1 MKGDDLL
8 KRCRLLSAI
17 VALITGVL
25 LFLTGC
31 GSRPAENI
39 LQNTEPAVQT
49 LKLSGAG
56 ASFPYPLYSKWI
68 EQYKQVKQDVKIDY
82 QSIGS
87 SGGIKGITE
96 HTLDFAGS
104 DVPMSDEEISK
115 AQGLIINLPVTL
127 GAVVIAYNLP
137 GKPSLKMDAEV
148 IGDIFMGKIKNWN
161 DSRLNSLNP
170 GINLPDKKIEVIHRS
185 DGSGST
191 YVFTDYLSSA
201 NSSWSNGPGKGKLIE
216 WPVGTGAKGNEGIV
230 GQVAQIEGAIG
241 YMEMAYAIKNNLPYA
256 KVKNPAGNYIE
267 PTVATTTAAAAGA
280 AASIPPDLRVSIV
293 NAPGA
298 DAYPIASFSYLLIY
312 QQQKNPAKGKALS
325 DFLLWATHEGQQYS
339 AGLFYAPLPKNIVT
353 LVDNKIKGLTF

>member
-1 MKGDDLL
+1 M
-8 KRCRLLSAI
+8 KRCRLLSAVI
-17 VALITGVL
+17 VLIVGVL
-25 LFLTGC
+25 LFFTGC
-31 GSRPAENI
+31 GSKPVKNTA
-39 LQNTEPAVQT
+39 QNTQQEGQT
-49 LKLSGAG
+49 IKLSGAG

-68 EQYKQVKQDVKIDY
+68 EQYKQVKQGVRIDY

-96 HTLDFAGS
+96 QTLDFAGS

-115 AQGLIINLPVTL
+115 AQGPIFNLPVTL
-127 GAVVIAYNLP
+127 GAVAIAYNLP

-161 DSRLNSLNP
+161 DSRLASLNP
-170 GINLPDKKIEVIHRS
+170 DVNLPDKKIEVIHRS

-201 NSSWSNGPGKGKLIE
+201 NSSWNKGPGKGKLIE

-241 YMEMAYAIKNNLPYA
+241 YVELAYAIKNNLPYA

-267 PTVATTTAAAAGA
+267 PTIATTTAAAAGA
-280 AASIPPDLRVSIV
+280 AANIPPDLRVSIV

-298 DAYPIASFSYLLIY
+298 NAYPVAAFSYLLIY
-312 QQQKNPAKGKALS
+312 QRQKDPAKGRALS
-325 DFLLWATHEGQQYS
+325 DFLLWATHEGQEYS
-339 AGLFYAPLPKNIVT
+339 ADLFYAPLPKNIVT

>member
-1 MKGDDLL
+1 M
-8 KRCRLLSAI
+8 KRCRLLSAM
-17 VALITGVL
+17 VVLIIGVL
-25 LFLTGC
+25 LFLSGC
-31 GSRPAENI
+31 GNKPAENPA
-39 LQNTEPAVQT
+39 QNAEPAGQT

-87 SGGIKGITE
+87 SGGIRGITE
-96 HTLDFAGS
+96 QALDFAGS

-115 AQGLIINLPVTL
+115 AQGPIIHLPVTL

-137 GKPSLKMDAEV
+137 GKPQLKMDAEV
-148 IGDIFMGKIKNWN
+148 IGDIFMGKINNWN
-161 DSRLNSLNP
+161 DSRLASLNP
-170 GINLPDKKIEVIHRS
+170 GVNLPDEKIEVIHRS

-201 NSSWSNGPGKGKLIE
+201 NSSWNNSPGKGKLID

-230 GQVAQIEGAIG
+230 SQVAQIEGAIG
-241 YMEMAYAIKNNLPYA
+241 YMELAYAIKNNLPYA

-267 PTVATTTAAAAGA
+267 PAISTTTAAAAGA
-280 AASIPPDLRVSIV
+280 ADSIPPDLRVSIV

-298 DAYPIASFSYLLIY
+298 NAYPIAAFSYLLIY
-312 QQQKNPAKGKALS
+312 QRQKDPAKGKALS
-325 DFLLWATHEGQQYS
+325 DFLLWAAHEGQRYS
-339 AGLFYAPLPKNIVT
+339 AELFYAPLPKNIVN
-353 LVDNKIKGLTF
+353 LVDNKINGLTF